1 MTSMP
6 MNVRV
11 RLSVMMFLQFAI
23 HAVWI
28 VPLTAYLG
36 RALSFTPLQMGW
48 IANAAPLGCLLAPI
62 FVGMVADRF
71 FAGQKVLGVL
81 NLVGAGLLLYA
92 STISEPRMLFIV
104 LLLQQLCYMPTW
116 AITSAIALANC
127 KDTEQDFPKIRVFG
141 SIGWVAVGVFSLV
154 FTLMGK
160 QWDSTSMPMLTGA
173 IISAA
178 AGIFAFALPHTPPPA
193 AGKKTTL
200 SDVLS
205 LRALALMKRPSFA
218 VFIIISL
225 LVLIPFSAYW
235 TFCSLFLS
243 DQGIQAITFS
253 MSFGQFGEIFFML
266 MIPFVLARLG
276 IKWGMSL
283 GLVALL
289 VRYLFLY
296 FGSLYDQSWMYFGS
310 IIVHGLIYGFFF
322 VGGQIYIDKKAPR
335 EIRAA
340 AQGFIFLV
348 TFGAGLFL
356 GNYINGQ
363 LIQHY
368 SSVGEPVAQAYEMP
382 SALAADMLT
391 VEGADV
397 SDVKF
402 YGRAL
407 TADEVAV
414 MNARDVQKDE
424 LKAGRLEEA
433 ASAPVRLE
441 DGLIYAGELAGLA
454 GKTPGQ
460 GMTFSAMISLPESED
475 RLSGTFFA
483 VGGENDALRIGLE
496 QGVLLFQAGDS
507 SIVARRVS
515 IPSGADSSLH
525 VVGTFDGREL
535 KLYTGG
541 SIYRQYNWK
550 PIWGLTAI
558 ISAILL
564 VLFVVGFQDKGKREE
579 ESDEASA
586 EATAS

>member
-1 MTSMP
+1 
-6 MNVRV
+6 
-11 RLSVMMFLQFAI
+11 
-23 HAVWI
+23 
-28 VPLTAYLG
+28 
-36 RALSFTPLQMGW
+36 
-48 IANAAPLGCLLAPI
+48 
-62 FVGMVADRF
+62 
-71 FAGQKVLGVL
+71 
-81 NLVGAGLLLYA
+81 
-92 STISEPRMLFIV
+92 
-104 LLLQQLCYMPTW
+104 
-116 AITSAIALANC
+116 
-127 KDTEQDFPKIRVFG
+127 
-141 SIGWVAVGVFSLV
+141 
-154 FTLMGK
+154 
-160 QWDSTSMPMLTGA
+160 MLTGA
-173 IISAA
+173 IISAV
-178 AGIFAFALPHTPPPA
+178 AGLFAFALPHTPPPA

-200 SDVLS
+200 ADVLS

-253 MSFGQFGEIFFML
+253 MNFGQFGEIFFML
-266 MIPFVLARLG
+266 MIPFVLVRLG

-296 FGSLYDQSWMYFGS
+296 FGSLFDQSWMYFGG

-322 VGGQIYIDKKAPR
+322 VGGQIYIDKKAPK

-356 GNYINGQ
+356 GNYINGH

-382 SALAADMLT
+382 SAFAADMLT
-391 VEGADV
+391 VEGATV
-397 SDVKF
+397 SDIKF
-402 YGRAL
+402 YERAL
-407 TADEVAV
+407 TGDEVAV
-414 MNARDVQKDE
+414 MNARDVQEDDR
-424 LKAGRLEEA
+424 KANWLEEA

-441 DGLIYAGELAGLA
+441 DGLIYAGDLAGLA

-460 GMTFSAMISLPESED
+460 GMTFSAMISLPEGDDE
-475 RLSGTFFA
+475 LSGTFFA
-483 VGGENDALRIGLE
+483 MGGVNDALRIGLE

-515 IPSGADSSLH
+515 IPRDADSSLH
-525 VVGTFDGREL
+525 VVGTFDGKEL
-535 KLYTGG
+535 KLYTDGG
-541 SIYRQYNWK
+541 IYRQYNWK

-564 VLFVVGFQDKGKREE
+564 VLFVVGFRDKGKEE
-579 ESDEASA
+579 DESAAEPPASEIA
-586 EATAS
+586 A

>member
-1 MTSMP
+1 
-6 MNVRV
+6 
-11 RLSVMMFLQFAI
+11 
-23 HAVWI
+23 
-28 VPLTAYLG
+28 
-36 RALSFTPLQMGW
+36 MGW

-71 FAGQKVLGVL
+71 FAGEKVLGVL

-92 STISEPRMLFIV
+92 STITEPRTLFIV

-127 KDTEQDFPKIRVFG
+127 EDTEKDFPKIRVFG
-141 SIGWVAVGVFSLV
+141 SIGWVATGVFGFVASRMEQP
-154 FTLMGK
+154 FDT
-160 QWDSTSMPMLTGA
+160 THFPMIVGA
-173 IISAA
+173 ILSAI
-178 AGIFAFALPHTPPPA
+178 AGVFAFVLPHTPPPA
-193 AGKKTTL
+193 AGKKTTVA
-200 SDVLS
+200 DVLS
-205 LRALALMKRPSFA
+205 LKALALMKHPSFA
-218 VFIIISL
+218 VFIVISL
-225 LVLIPFSAYW
+225 LILIPFSAYW
-235 TFCSLFLS
+235 TYCSLFLD
-243 DQGIQAITFS
+243 DQGFEAITFS
-253 MSFGQFGEIFFML
+253 MNFGQFGEIFFML

-296 FGSLYDQSWMYFGS
+296 FGSLYDQSWMYFGG

-356 GNYINGQ
+356 GNYINGH

-382 SALAADMLT
+382 SALTADMLT
-391 VEGADV
+391 VTGADV

-407 TADEVAV
+407 TGDEVAV
-414 MNARDVQKDE
+414 MNARDAQKDE

-433 ASAPVRLE
+433 ASAVVKLE
-441 DGLIYAGELAGLA
+441 DGLIYAGDLAGLA
-454 GKTPGQ
+454 GRTPGK
-460 GMTFSAMISLPESED
+460 GMTFSAMISLPEGED

-483 VGGENDALRIGLE
+483 VGDENDALRIGIE
-496 QGVLLFQAGDS
+496 QGVLLFRAGDS

-515 IPSGADSSLH
+515 IPRGADSSLH
-525 VVGTFDGREL
+525 VVGTFDGKEL
-535 KLYTGG
+535 KLYTDG

-558 ISAILL
+558 ISAVLL
-564 VLFVVGFQDKGKREE
+564 VLFVVGFQDKGKGE
-579 ESDEASA
+579 DEADEAAA
-586 EATAS
+586 EPPASEIAA